1 MVESNS
7 MILTDHLMTYDE
19 VMKFLDVSKETLDDL
34 IKTNTVYPILLPRS
48 TDIYFSEWAIKLF
61 KDTITWKEWK

>member
-19 VMKFLDVSKETLDDL
+19 VMNFLDISKETLDDL
-34 IKTNTVYPILLPRS
+34 IKTNTVYPILLPRK

-61 KDTITWKEWK
+61 RDTITWKGWK